1 MDGIAALVAP
11 GIILGA
17 IVTGYTTATEAGVLA
32 CAYSLLLG
40 IVYRTLTFSKLW
52 DATTRTLK
60 VTAVIMM
67 IIGFSHVMGWLLA
80 IEQLPQAMAE
90 AVLLTTQ
97 DRHVFLGLLIVFL
110 LAIGC
115 VVEGVP
121 AKIILIPILLPI
133 TDQFGI
139 DRVHFGLIIVYALL
153 LGLATPPMGVGVY
166 IMVGITGKSFEE
178 LTLAVLP
185 FLIPL
190 SIVLILI
197 TYIPELTLWLP
208 DLIMGPQQY

>member
-1 MDGIAALVAP
+1 MIYNRVMATRHDFPREPRASLRDVLAHAGDGIAALVAP
-11 GIILGA
+11 AIILGA

-40 IVYRTLTFSKLW
+40 IVYRTLTWARLW
-52 DATTRTLK
+52 DAATRTLK

-90 AVLLTTQ
+90 AVLLTTEN
-97 DRHVFLGLLIVFL
+97 RHVFLALLIVFL

-133 TDQFGI
+133 IDHFGI

-153 LGLATPPMGVGVY
+153 LAWRRRPWGWGSTSWSESRGSP
-166 IMVGITGKSFEE
+166 SR
-178 LTLAVLP
+178 
-185 FLIPL
+185 
-190 SIVLILI
+190 S
-197 TYIPELTLWLP
+197 
-208 DLIMGPQQY
+208 